1 MPDHRFARALAP
13 TLALVVLALAPR
25 LASAGPR
32 DPLYQWSD
40 DAGAVR
46 YTSEPARIPPARRG
60 DAIRVELPP
69 EPEPP
74 MPSLDRPEPA
84 APDRSAEA
92 DALPPVEAD
101 QSASDAIDIPP
112 SSLEI
117 RIHALEREIAADEAT
132 LTEHISD
139 PERAAEL
146 HASDEVAAIAERLP
160 RLQAELRALR
170 EQRAAAATDAP

>member
-1 MPDHRFARALAP
+1 
-13 TLALVVLALAPR
+13 
-25 LASAGPR
+25 
-32 DPLYQWSD
+32 
-40 DAGAVR
+40 
-46 YTSEPARIPPARRG
+46 
-60 DAIRVELPP
+60 
-69 EPEPP
+69 